1 MMNNNNITINKEF
14 DLNYNI
20 DVVKFNIKKLY
31 TENVYK
37 MKYTYLLSKEM
48 DSLNYFRISKM
59 NGLVVVNWDINL
71 KVIDENNTKIELVCL
86 IDTHTNN
93 IAMSTLNSFL
103 ERLVMLLEGKE
114 DTEIIKNT
122 NKGCL
127 GLFIILFIGL
137 GVLYNFTG
145 CRGGGED
152 KLKKDMKVVM
162 ESYIDSVEDD
172 FGSYNFEDIYL
183 DTMFWSDILYWR
195 FSDRT
200 EYSNFVFRE
209 EFKKKYENKLKELI
223 KYPFMVNIDYSSKLT
238 ELYRINYLKYDS
250 MCNQDKENWYNMK
263 LNTNN
268 DSIQYVRLRL
278 HYKINNKFNS
288 KIKKTCSF
296 SVRDGKIL
304 SRYVE
309 DGYAIRDSMIGV
321 GRKHFMDK

>member
-1 MMNNNNITINKEF
+1 MNNNKITINKEF

-71 KVIDENNTKIELVCL
+71 KIIDDTNTKIELVCL

-114 DTEIIKNT
+114 DNEIIKNT
-122 NKGCL
+122 NNGCL
-127 GLFIILFIGL
+127 GLLIILFVGL
-137 GVLYNFTG
+137 GVVYNFTG
-145 CRGGGED
+145 CRGGEEE

-172 FGSYNFEDIYL
+172 FNTYQFQEIYL
-183 DTMFWSDILYWR
+183 DTMFWSDYLYR
-195 FSDRT
+195 VYIDKSEFSDFSLRN
-200 EYSNFVFRE
+200 EYKR
-209 EFKKKYENKLKELI
+209 KYEDHLE
-223 KYPFMVNIDYSSKLT
+223 IDKIYGNMGSIFKLT
-238 ELYRINYLKYDS
+238 ELYKQSYIKYDS
-250 MCNQDKENWYNMK
+250 IYNLNQNHLIFK
-263 LNTNN
+263 
-268 DSIQYVRLRL
+268 
-278 HYKINNKFNS
+278 
-288 KIKKTCSF
+288 
-296 SVRDGKIL
+296 
-304 SRYVE
+304 
-309 DGYAIRDSMIGV
+309 
-321 GRKHFMDK
+321 

>member
-1 MMNNNNITINKEF
+1 MNNNKITINKEF

-71 KVIDENNTKIELVCL
+71 KIIDDNNTKIELVCL

-127 GLFIILFIGL
+127 GILLILVMGL
-137 GVLYNFTG
+137 G
-145 CRGGGED
+145 
-152 KLKKDMKVVM
+152 
-162 ESYIDSVEDD
+162 I
-172 FGSYNFEDIYL
+172 IYL
-183 DTMFWSDILYWR
+183 T
-195 FSDRT
+195 
-200 EYSNFVFRE
+200 
-209 EFKKKYENKLKELI
+209 
-223 KYPFMVNIDYSSKLT
+223 
-238 ELYRINYLKYDS
+238 
-250 MCNQDKENWYNMK
+250 
-263 LNTNN
+263 
-268 DSIQYVRLRL
+268 
-278 HYKINNKFNS
+278 
-288 KIKKTCSF
+288 
-296 SVRDGKIL
+296 
-304 SRYVE
+304 
-309 DGYAIRDSMIGV
+309 
-321 GRKHFMDK
+321 

>member
-1 MMNNNNITINKEF
+1 MNNNNITINKEF

>member
-1 MMNNNNITINKEF
+1 MMNNNKITINKEF

-71 KVIDENNTKIELVCL
+71 KIIDDNNTKIELVCL

-114 DTEIIKNT
+114 DTEIIENT

-127 GLFIILFIGL
+127 GLLIILFVGL
-137 GVLYNFTG
+137 GVIYNFTG
-145 CRGGGED
+145 CRGGEDD

-172 FGSYNFEDIYL
+172 FGSYNFENIYL

-209 EFKKKYENKLKELI
+209 EFKKKYENRLKELI
-223 KYPFMVNIDYSSKLT
+223 EYPFMVNIDNSSKLT
-238 ELYRINYLKYDS
+238 ELYRTSYLEYDS

-263 LNTNN
+263 LNTSN

-296 SVRDGKIL
+296 SVRSGKIL
-304 SRYVE
+304 SRYIE
-309 DGYAIRDSMIGV
+309 DGFVIRDSMIGV

>member
-1 MMNNNNITINKEF
+1 
-14 DLNYNI
+14 
-20 DVVKFNIKKLY
+20 
-31 TENVYK
+31 
-37 MKYTYLLSKEM
+37 
-48 DSLNYFRISKM
+48 
-59 NGLVVVNWDINL
+59 
-71 KVIDENNTKIELVCL
+71 
-86 IDTHTNN
+86 
-93 IAMSTLNSFL
+93 
-103 ERLVMLLEGKE
+103 MLLEGKE